1 MICQW
6 CGKDFPTRKGR
17 FCVTC
22 YPPNHPSNRPSLH
35 NVDLHK
41 AIDATMMGIHY
52 HPAMRGKIDEATG
65 KDIHTMLTT
74 LAETAFRIANAPRQ
88 GCEAYPERGCSPSG
102 SGGAPC

>member
-17 FCVTC
+17 FCGTC

-74 LAETAFRIANAPRQ
+74 LGETAFRIANSVLDRSHPSNTGGHAP
-88 GCEAYPERGCSPSG
+88 
-102 SGGAPC
+102 

>member
-6 CGKDFPTRKGR
+6 CGKSFPTRKGR
-17 FCVTC
+17 FCGTC

-52 HPAMRGKIDEATG
+52 HPAMRGKIDAATG

-74 LAETAFRIANAPRQ
+74 LAETAFHIANNDL
-88 GCEAYPERGCSPSG
+88 SG
-102 SGGAPC
+102 RR